1 MNQPKPFLAAVVT
14 LACASAMPAIAAS
27 STSSA
32 VSDSS
37 TTSVG
42 SVSGSFRNSSES
54 SSATATAADGQ
65 YRIIDLAAVA
75 ERQGTVRLRLQA
87 VVDGRGADGEFFLYL
102 PQAVADQTRLARG
115 GIVTARPRPYGTEFA
130 YGDVRQAFFLVL
142 ADDWYRELHTKAV
155 QL

>member
-1 MNQPKPFLAAVVT
+1 MNQPKPFLATLVW
-14 LACASAMPAIAAS
+14 LACASAAPAIAAS

-42 SVSGSFRNSSES
+42 SVSGSFRNSSDS
-54 SSATATAADGQ
+54 SSTTTTAANGE
-65 YRIIDLAAVA
+65 YRIIDLATVA

-87 VVDGRGADGEFFLYL
+87 VADGHGADGEFFLYL
-102 PQAVADQTRLARG
+102 PQGVAEQTRLARG

-130 YGDVRQAFFLVL
+130 YGQARQAFFLVL